1 MGDII
6 KAYQFDQNDT
16 ANMMKPIIYC
26 DPSKEINDSAYSVS
40 IPIAKELQKYDSP
53 MMRTMRLESSL
64 LAVIGTFDDEP
75 VIKEI
80 DVLFN
85 PSYQTDVLKLLI
97 SACRKKPFSIIWPG
111 RYEDGRLYYAEEGY
125 EDYKVYEVS
134 NYDITVVI

>member
-16 ANMMKPIIYC
+16 ANMMKPILYC
-26 DPSKEINDSAYSVS
+26 DPSKEILDAAYSVS
-40 IPIAKELQKYDSP
+40 IPIAKELQKYDST
-53 MMRTMRLESSL
+53 MMRTMRLENSL
-64 LAVIGTFDDEP
+64 LGVIGTFGDEP